1 MDAIVDII
9 RVPFGYMLE
18 WFYTMTGNYG
28 LALICFGVAIKLILL
43 PVSMKS
49 KKGMMKMSRVAPLAK
64 ALEAK
69 YGDDKAKYQAEV
81 MKLYKEEGV
90 SPSGGCLWSF
100 IPLLI
105 LIPLYQVIRE
115 PMVYMMHLSSEHAD
129 IITDLIMAAENL
141 SASSYYQQMAA
152 SNYVGQYLPQIQ
164 AAIPELA
171 NVTIPS
177 ISFDF
182 LGLNLGTVPS
192 WQFWSF
198 TGATAWG
205 LFCIPLISG
214 GSNWLTMWI
223 TQKFNATV
231 ATNDKGEQVQGA
243 ADAAMGSMKTMLYM
257 MPLMSIW
264 IGFQMPAGMSIYWI
278 TQAVVG
284 VAQEFFL
291 TRHFRKY
298 YDKEDEIRRQKAA
311 EQAAIDAAKAE
322 ERARRRAENPE
333 GYVDPNTSKKKLA
346 AKEKATLAPTP
357 GKKLSPAELEAW
369 KKAQEAVPENEDK
382 HFSGVEDRP
391 HCRGRSYRAER
402 YGRDTSED

>member
-18 WFYTMTGNYG
+18 WFYNFTGNYG
-28 LALICFGVAIKLILL
+28 LALICFGIAIKLILL

-49 KKGMMKMSRVAPLAK
+49 KGSMMKMSRVAPMAK

-81 MKLYKEEGV
+81 MKMYKEEGV
-90 SPSGGCLWSF
+90 STTGGCLWSF

-115 PMVYMMHLSSEHAD
+115 PMVYMMHLSAEHAD
-129 IITDLIMAAENL
+129 IITDLIMGFENL

-152 SNYVGQYLPQIQ
+152 SNYIAQYLPEIH

-171 NVTIPS
+171 NVAIPS
-177 ISFDF
+177 ISFEF
-182 LGLNLGTVPS
+182 LGLNLGSVPS
-192 WQFWSF
+192 WQFWAF
-198 TGATAWG
+198 ADMTAWG
-205 LFCIPLISG
+205 LFLIPLISG

-223 TQKFNATV
+223 TQKFNNTV
-231 ATNDKGEQVQGA
+231 ATDDKGEQVKDA
-243 ADAAMGSMKTMLYM
+243 ASAAMGSMKTMLYM

-284 VAQEFFL
+284 VVQEFFL
-291 TRHFRKY
+291 TRHFKKVY
-298 YDKEDEIRRQKAA
+298 VKEDELRRERAA
-311 EQAAIDAAKAE
+311 ERAALEAAKEA
-322 ERARRRAENPE
+322 ERARRRAEFPD

-346 AKEKATLAPTP
+346 AKEKAAAAPTP
-357 GKKLSPAELEAW
+357 GKKLSPAELEEW
-369 KKAQEAVPENEDK
+369 KKAQETVPETEDK
-382 HFSGVEDRP
+382 HFSGFEDRP
-391 HCRGRSYRAER
+391 NCRGRNYKPDR
-402 YGRDTSED
+402 YGRNTMED